1 MGSASRKARFVSETL
16 TLPTRENEFDRPL
29 VYNDNVFL
37 VAKLIMIETIQAR
50 EISLYELEEK
60 FGLELV
66 INTDFFTEWIENL
79 PLIND
84 VEKSSLERVKSNYF
98 NLTKHRSM
106 SEEAVK
112 MVVLSPLLDLAGFY
126 QPPFEIETEPSTR
139 ISAVDE
145 SIIVKGNIDILVI
158 NKKLWVLV
166 IESKSTKFDV
176 ITALPQALAYMLDTP
191 NVEYPTFGLLV
202 NGREFVFVKLVR
214 QEKPKYA
221 RSYALSIER
230 DTELQQVLSVLK
242 RIGQL
247 ILL

>member
-1 MGSASRKARFVSETL
+1 MVQ
-16 TLPTRENEFDRPL
+16 
-29 VYNDNVFL
+29 
-37 VAKLIMIETIQAR
+37 TIQAR
-50 EISLYELEEK
+50 DISLYELEEQ
-60 FGLELV
+60 FGLQLV
-66 INTDFFTEWIENL
+66 TNADFFTEWT
-79 PLIND
+79 ND
-84 VEKSSLERVKSNYF
+84 LSSLNETEILSLLRVKSNYL
-98 NLTKHRSM
+98 NLTQRRPM

-126 QPPFEIETEPSTR
+126 QPPFEIETEKSTD

-145 SIIVKGNIDILVI
+145 SIIVKGNIDVLVI
-158 NKKLWVLV
+158 QKRLWVLV

-176 ITALPQALAYMLDTP
+176 LTALPQALAYMLNTP
-191 NVEYPTFGLLV
+191 NIERPTFGLLV
-202 NGREFVFVKLVR
+202 NGREFVFVKLVQ

-230 DTELQQVLSVLK
+230 DPEFQQVLSVLK

>member
-1 MGSASRKARFVSETL
+1 MVQ
-16 TLPTRENEFDRPL
+16 
-29 VYNDNVFL
+29 
-37 VAKLIMIETIQAR
+37 TIQSR
-50 EISLYELEEK
+50 DISLYELEET

-66 INTDFFTEWIENL
+66 TNADFFTEWIENL

-84 VEKSSLERVKSNYF
+84 VEKMSLERVKSNYF
-98 NLTKHRSM
+98 NLTKRRPM

-126 QPPFEIETEPSTR
+126 QPPFEIETETSTL

-145 SIIVKGNIDILVI
+145 SVIVKGNIDVLVV

-176 ITALPQALAYMLDTP
+176 IAALPQALAYMLDTP

-202 NGREFVFVKLVR
+202 NGREFVFVKLVQ

-230 DTELQQVLSVLK
+230 DAELQQVLSVLK
-242 RIGQL
+242 LIGQL